1 MVNNEE
7 EKSLLS
13 EKPILKKSI
22 SNQPT
27 KLPSEA
33 TLEIK
38 PIQTPN
44 NNQTEKIEGKKEE
57 TKLQGGKRRSTKKC
71 DGVVTESK
79 PFLQNNVFLKY
90 QQDLAASDR

>member
-27 KLPSEA
+27 KLPSET
-33 TLEIK
+33 TLETK
-38 PIQTPN
+38 PI
-44 NNQTEKIEGKKEE
+44 
-57 TKLQGGKRRSTKKC
+57 
-71 DGVVTESK
+71 
-79 PFLQNNVFLKY
+79 
-90 QQDLAASDR
+90 